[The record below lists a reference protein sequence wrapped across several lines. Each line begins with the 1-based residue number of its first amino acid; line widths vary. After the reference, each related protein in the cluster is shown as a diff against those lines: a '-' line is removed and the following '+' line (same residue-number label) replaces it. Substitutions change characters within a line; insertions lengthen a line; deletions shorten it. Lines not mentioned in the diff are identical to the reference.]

1 MASTEFYVRSVKK
14 KKKEERKNLKKE
26 EKKKETR
33 KKWSKVKID
42 KIIGLFMSS
51 SENKYCQIWS
61 NCQKIFALITLPC
74 QFVLGN
80 TFPKLISFKS
90 IFQNLKFDQK
100 TKKNVK

>member
-1 MASTEFYVRSVKK
+1 MKK
-14 KKKEERKNLKKE
+14 KRR
-26 EKKKETR
+26 KKKTR
-33 KKWSKVKID
+33 KKSWKVKIE
-42 KIIGLFMSS
+42 KIIGLFRSS